1 MTLDPQ
7 DLVGR
12 TLGNCVVGPLIG
24 TGGLTWVYRGRLTPE
39 DAEVAIKVLR
49 PRYAGDAQFESR
61 FRNEFQIA
69 SDFVH
74 PNIVQILEVGRDQGM
89 TYFAMEY
96 HPETLADRLEATGP
110 MSEEAVI
117 DVASAVARAL
127 DFAHSAGFIHRDI
140 KIDNILLAADGRPV
154 LADFGIAR
162 AVSGYVSATG
172 QNMTIGT
179 PHYVSPE
186 QAQGRKLDGRSD
198 LYALGVTLYKAV
210 TGTVPFTSTDWF
222 ELARMHVEEQPEAP
236 RVKRPDLSVRLE
248 RVILRLLAKQ
258 PDQRY
263 PSAKALLEELEVI
276 RDPEKRTSTFGADGL
291 ASLSPAKGM
300 PVWVIPAGAVA
311 VVIVVAILVVVLVQ
325 RG

>member
-12 TLGNCVVGPLIG
+12 TLGNCVVDRLIG
-24 TGGLTWVYRGRLTPE
+24 TGGLTWVYQGRLTSE
-39 DAEVAIKVLR
+39 DTEVAIKVLR
-49 PRYAGDAQFESR
+49 PRYAGDAQFEGR

-74 PNIVQILEVGRDQGM
+74 PNIVQILEVGRDQGI

-96 HPETLADRLEATGP
+96 HPETLADRLEASGP
-110 MSEEAVI
+110 MSEDAVV
-117 DVASAVARAL
+117 DLAASVARAL
-127 DFAHSAGFIHRDI
+127 EFAHNAGFIHRDI
-140 KIDNILLAADGRPV
+140 KIENILLAADGRPV

-222 ELARMHVEEQPEAP
+222 ELARMHVEEQPEPP
-236 RVKRPDLSVRLE
+236 RVKRPDISTRLE
-248 RVILRLLAKQ
+248 RIILRLLAKQ
-258 PDQRY
+258 PDDRY

-291 ASLSPAKGM
+291 ASLSPAKAM
-300 PVWVIPAGAVA
+300 PIWVIPAAAVA
-311 VVIVVAILVVVLVQ
+311 VVIVVAILVVVFVQ